1 MTTHYKQTIHFAICV
16 FDGGRV
22 VFRDSLIYMRALNGW
37 TGVNVGGVAVASA
50 ARNASP
56 LPSPERAHVSLSI
69 FTSGH
74 LRCTLVNF
82 RAKPLYLS
90 RRVGGAGG
98 VADGVA
104 DGGAGGGAGGCA
116 DMRALRFQRAA
127 LGFKNAAC
135 VDLFADPAASAWRV
149 TSLVRVN
156 DSFLREMMNF

>member
-22 VFRDSLIYMRALNGW
+22 VFRDSLIYRRALNGW

-82 RAKPLYLS
+82 RAKPLHIT
-90 RRVGGAGG
+90 RRVDGASG

-104 DGGAGGGAGGCA
+104 GGVAGGCA
-116 DMRALRFQRAA
+116 DMRGLRFQRAA

-149 TSLVRVN
+149 TSHLRMN
-156 DSFLREMMNF
+156 DAFLREMMNF